1 MKIGLESN
9 KHYSLIY
16 KKEFMKSLV
25 KVILYLLGFLV
36 AKVFNVKW
44 AHKFKMLHRYLYT
57 YWVIQNFKRTGRNVI
72 IGSFQYLRE
81 PDKIVLG
88 DNVAIGQHCIFELY
102 SSYGDQ
108 RFTPFLS
115 LGNNSSIGDY
125 SHITCINRICIG
137 NNVLMGRKVFITDNA
152 HGASDYKLMGVPP
165 NLRPLYSKGPV
176 IIEDNV
182 WIGEMVCIMPGVTIG
197 KCSIIGAN
205 AVVTKDIPPYS
216 VVVGPNATIKKTIKK

>member
-88 DNVAIGQHCIFELY
+88 DNVAIGQHCILNYIVAMEIKGLL
-102 SSYGDQ
+102 
-108 RFTPFLS
+108 RF
-115 LGNNSSIGDY
+115 Y
-125 SHITCINRICIG
+125 HW
-137 NNVLMGRKVFITDNA
+137 A
-152 HGASDYKLMGVPP
+152 
-165 NLRPLYSKGPV
+165 
-176 IIEDNV
+176 IILQ
-182 WIGEMVCIMPGVTIG
+182 
-197 KCSIIGAN
+197 
-205 AVVTKDIPPYS
+205 
-216 VVVGPNATIKKTIKK
+216 